1 MVLPSLLPLFK
12 GDYLFSSSMLLQL
25 AALLMSF
32 TRYFVRR
39 SFFELSFLCG

>member
-12 GDYLFSSSMLLQL
+12 GNYLFSSSLLLQL

-32 TRYFVRR
+32 TRYFVHR
-39 SFFELSFLCG
+39 SFFDLSFSCG